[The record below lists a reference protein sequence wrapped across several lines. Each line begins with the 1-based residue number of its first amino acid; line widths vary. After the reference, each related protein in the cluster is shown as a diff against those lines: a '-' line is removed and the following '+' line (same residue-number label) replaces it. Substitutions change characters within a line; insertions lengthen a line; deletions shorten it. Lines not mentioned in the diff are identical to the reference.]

1 MWQNVNQVLAQ
12 LRILDFLDVLIV
24 YFVFYRLI
32 VLIKDTRAVQL
43 IKGLVLLLVA
53 TVLSDRF
60 GLYTLNWL
68 FSRTITAGLFA
79 IPILFWPEL
88 RRALEHLGRAR
99 LFGKRFHLVPDV
111 MDGDAVAHAVAQTAG
126 ILSKSRTG
134 ALIVLERDTGLT
146 EYTETG
152 IPMDAVVT
160 TELLNNVF
168 VPNTPLH
175 DGAVIIRSG
184 RLAAAGCY
192 LPLST
197 NPDISKELGTRHRAA
212 IGISE
217 ETDAI
222 SVVVSEETGAISLC
236 EGGKILRHLDS
247 KSLQTE
253 LASRLKSEQLGSLLH
268 WSGRE

>member
-1 MWQNVNQVLAQ
+1 MWQTVSRVLAQ
-12 LRILDFLDVLIV
+12 LRILDFLDILIV
-24 YFVFYRLI
+24 YFVFYRII

-43 IKGLVLLLVA
+43 IKGLVVLLAA
-53 TVLSDRF
+53 TVLSERL
-60 GLYTLNWL
+60 GLFTLNWL

-99 LFGKRFHLVPDV
+99 LFGKRFHLAPDPL
-111 MDGDAVAHAVAQTAG
+111 DAGAVAQAIAQTAG
-126 ILSKSRTG
+126 VLSKSKTG

-152 IPMDAVVT
+152 IAVDAFVT
-160 TELLNNVF
+160 TALLNNVF

-197 NPDISKELGTRHRAA
+197 NPDINKELGTRHRAG

-217 ETDAI
+217 ETDALA
-222 SVVVSEETGAISLC
+222 VVVSEETGAISLC
-236 EGGKILRHLDS
+236 EAGKITRHMDVRTLQAELTS
-247 KSLQTE
+247 K
-253 LASRLKSEQLGSLLH
+253 LKSEKLGSLLQ

>member
-1 MWQNVNQVLAQ
+1 MWQNVNNVLAQ
-12 LRILDFLDVLIV
+12 LRILDFLDIFIV

-43 IKGLVLLLVA
+43 IKGLVVLLAA
-53 TVLSDRF
+53 TVVSERL

-99 LFGKRFHLVPDV
+99 LFGKRFHLAPDGV
-111 MDGDAVAHAVAQTAG
+111 DSDTLAHAVAQTAG
-126 ILSKSRTG
+126 VLSKSRTG
-134 ALIVLERDTGLT
+134 ALMVLERDTGLT

-160 TELLNNVF
+160 TALLNNIF

-175 DGAVIIRSG
+175 DGAVIIRAG

-197 NPDISKELGTRHRAA
+197 KPDISKELGTRHRAA
-212 IGISE
+212 LGISE
-217 ETDAI
+217 ETDALV
-222 SVVVSEETGAISLC
+222 VVVSEETGAISLC
-236 EGGKILRHLDS
+236 ESGKITRHMDV
-247 KSLQTE
+247 KTLQAE